1 MKHFFANRTK
11 QISVLFFFLF
21 FSLQLFSKGA
31 DPELRSPSATMFTH
45 LHYLQHATYSPHKAG
60 KTIRSADKN
69 KADELAVQLKLYL
82 DANLMIVDTAMVS
95 NNPNYMDSA
104 TGKHVYYPF
113 ENNRD
118 IYLQKIGHNWLY
130 SSHTAAQIPDLY
142 RQAVP
147 FGSDLLISLFGKWGQ
162 QSFADLWIWQWFG
175 LLIFLV
181 LFVIIF
187 WLQSF
192 IIDKLVRGILF
203 QRKFLEQETIRH
215 IHSFGKYGSIYLMFH
230 YSREMFPALQM
241 PVFVNLFVLRGLE
254 IASVVFLVLVLFKTI
269 DLLMIRYMKFV
280 SGKEIPLGEQ
290 FAPVLQKLLKAI
302 AMAVGILFMMRS
314 LGVNL
319 GALLA
324 GVSIAGLAL
333 ALAAQDTVKNFFGSI
348 MIFLDQPF
356 KVGDRISVDNVD
368 GVVELVSIRAT
379 RIRTFDNSLVYIPNG
394 KLADSIINN
403 FGLRVYRRYRTMIS
417 ITYDTPTELIDA
429 YVEGLRKL
437 IAMHPYSRKDFYQ
450 VYLNEFSSSSLNIL
464 LNMHFEVD
472 DFVKELQGKHEIMS
486 GAIKLAENLG
496 VRFAFPTTTIH
507 IEDFPGKESLSP
519 KYQTSPDTVKSAIEK
534 TVEQMRG
541 VFEEGKEG

>member
-1 MKHFFANRTK
+1 MR
-11 QISVLFFFLF
+11 LFLLKLLKLSFLSCIMLSG
-21 FSLQLFSKGA
+21 SLLLNAK
-31 DPELRSPSATMFTH
+31 DRDTELVNPSATMFTH
-45 LHYLQHATYSPHKAG
+45 LHYLQHANYEPQKAG
-60 KTIRSADKN
+60 KTIRVADKN

-82 DANLMIVDTAMVS
+82 DAKLMIVDTAMVS
-95 NNPNYMDSA
+95 NNANYKDYAS
-104 TGKHVYYPF
+104 GRHVYYPF
-113 ENNRD
+113 EDNKD
-118 IYLQKIGHNWLY
+118 IYLQKIGENWYY
-130 SSHTAAQIPDLY
+130 SAHTAARIPELY
-142 RQAVP
+142 KQAVP

-162 QSFADLWIWQWFG
+162 QDLTGLWIWQWFG
-175 LLIFLV
+175 LMIFLV
-181 LFVIIF
+181 LFVVVYRI
-187 WLQSF
+187 QSF
-192 IIDKLVRGILF
+192 VIDKLVRGILF
-203 QRKFLEQETIRH
+203 QKKFLESETIRH

-241 PVFVNLFVLRGLE
+241 PVFVNLFVLRGLG
-254 IASVVFLVLVLFKTI
+254 IASVVFLVMVLFKTI

-302 AMAVGILFMMRS
+302 AVAFGILFMMRS

-356 KVGDRISVDNVD
+356 KVGDRISVDSVD

-394 KLADSIINN
+394 KLADGIINN

-417 ITYDTPTELIDA
+417 ITYDTPTVLIDA

-437 IAMHPYSRKDFYQ
+437 IALHPYSRKDFYQ

-472 DFVKELQGKHEIMS
+472 DFLKELQGKHELMT

-496 VRFAFPTTTIH
+496 VRFAFHTTTLH
-507 IEDFPGKESLSP
+507 IEEFPGKESLTP
-519 KYQTSPDTVKSAIEK
+519 KYQTAPEKIKSAIEN
-534 TVEQMRG
+534 TVEEMKG
-541 VFEEGKEG
+541 VFDEGKDA